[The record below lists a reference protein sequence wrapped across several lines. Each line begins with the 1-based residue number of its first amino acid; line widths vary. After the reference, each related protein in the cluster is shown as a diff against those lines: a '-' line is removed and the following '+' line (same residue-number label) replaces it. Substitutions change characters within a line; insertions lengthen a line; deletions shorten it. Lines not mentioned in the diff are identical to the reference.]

1 MMFEKTEELIQ
12 NTGDIAIKLASPEI
26 IRKWS
31 FGEVTKPETIN
42 YRSFKPEKD
51 GLFCEK
57 IFGPVK
63 NWECNCGKFKRIRYK
78 GIICDRCGVE
88 VTHSKVRRERMG
100 HIELAVPVAHIWF
113 FKNQPCIIGS
123 MLDIDT
129 KDLESVLYYE
139 RYIVFNPGDTDLKE
153 NELIDGRRYDDLWDE
168 GRHFDAKSG
177 APAIRQLLSRI
188 ELDQISK
195 DLRSIVMDSRSR
207 TKREDAL
214 KRLKII
220 EAFRKSPNKPEWM
233 ILDVLPVIPPDL
245 RPLVPL
251 EGGRFATSDLNEL
264 YQRVINRNNRL
275 KKLVELR
282 APEVILRNEKRLLQA
297 AVDDLFDNGRR
308 AVSRSESHRPLK
320 SLSEL
325 LKGKQGRFR
334 QNLLGKRVDYSGR
347 SVIVVGPELK
357 MHQCGLPKSMAL
369 ELYKP
374 FIIQR
379 LQEDGQVHTLKSAKK
394 FVEKERPEVWDIL
407 ESIIEDHPVMLNR
420 APTLHRLGI
429 QAFYPK
435 LIEGK
440 AIRLHPLVC
449 AAFNADFDGD
459 QMAVHLPL
467 SFETQLECRV
477 LMLSSNNILHPA
489 SGKPIAVPSQD
500 MVLGLY
506 YLSKVKLEPGILGE
520 GLRFHDDLEAI
531 RAYEAGKVDLNAR
544 IELQIKPGRTIYD
557 IRHLKDFEIPSDE
570 TYNKATK
577 RPADAP
583 RQAGLMSKFTIDIEG
598 FQLYLMGINNG
609 SQDPKVAFVPA
620 KAYDPSTT
628 PNTTDQPIPAVL
640 MEPCRIV
647 TTPGRVILNQVV
659 PSELGYINHVMKKKD
674 IASSIDAL
682 YRRAGNRATVS
693 YLDDLK
699 AIGFKWAMTAGCSTA
714 ISDMLIPPEKYEI
727 VEKTTKDVEKI
738 LGLFNDGMITD
749 GERYNQVIDAWS
761 HATNRVATVLFD
773 KLKDDRYGFNPVFMM
788 ADSGARGSREQIK
801 QLSGMRGL
809 MQKPVKKLGGQE
821 VIENPIKSNFREGLN
836 SLEYFT
842 STHGAR
848 KGLAD
853 TALKT
858 ADAGYLTRRLVDVAQ
873 DLVITELD
881 CGIVKASVL
890 AEKTSKHLGKIM
902 AEDCIVNGE
911 VIFKKGTEVN
921 EDFINAELV
930 PAIAKLKDF
939 TVTLERAGVSV
950 RSAKDGD
957 EVIQALDERILGRV
971 AATDI
976 VHPVTE
982 KVLVTAN
989 EIIEEQQAKEINDA
1003 GIEMVPVRSV
1013 LTCESL
1019 RGVCARCYGRNL
1031 ATGRSVDLGEA
1042 VGVIAAQSIGEPG
1055 TQLTLRTF
1063 HIGGASSRLTVEN
1076 SKKAPVDG
1084 KVVYENLDTMDYA
1097 GDKVVC
1103 SHMAEAVV
1111 YDKNNILKQRY
1122 QVPYGATLLALE
1134 GSSVKAGNVLF
1145 KWDPYNSVILANAKG
1160 RLQFSDMVRDITCRE
1175 ENNESTGVTTVTII
1189 ADKRGRRRPGVEIV
1203 DGTGHKIAF
1212 YPLPNEAIPNFEW
1225 GQAHWEG
1232 SEKTKVKITRSNGVV
1247 KLAVADGEIRDN
1259 DNMVKSLQIPEGS
1272 AIFMVQDGS
1281 EIKNG
1286 DRLVMWARNWGEEV
1300 IPGRILAKIPR
1311 AVGKTRDITGGL
1323 PRVAELFEGRTPKNP
1338 AVLAPIDG
1346 VAYYGD
1352 EERGNQKIVIR
1363 SETEKDAQGDPL
1375 KVSVTIPRGK
1385 HLSVHEGDRV
1395 RCGQKLCDGSI
1406 NPHDVLSVLGTEE
1419 VQRHLVDEIQAV
1431 YRLQGVAIS
1440 DKHIECIVRQ
1450 MMRKVRVRDQG
1461 DTGLLPEEEISRVRL
1476 RLENERMDREGKRN
1490 ATYTPMLL
1498 GITKSSLAADSFIS
1512 AASFQET
1519 TKILTRAAIEGRRD
1533 ELVGLKENVIMGRLI
1548 PSGTGALHLR
1558 GITVKDVDAES
1569 DYLRRENEASEEQL
1583 YKSVVL
1589 DDGDLEDQ
1597 EEGGEELE

>member
-1 MMFEKTEELIQ
+1 MMIDKTEEMIE
-12 NTGDIAIKLASPEI
+12 NTGDITIQLASPDV
-26 IRKWS
+26 IREWS

-139 RYIVFNPGDTDLKE
+139 RYVVFNPGDTDLKE
-153 NELIDGRRYDDLWDE
+153 GELIDGRRYDDLWDE

-177 APAIRQLLSRI
+177 APAIRQLLGRL
-188 ELDQISK
+188 ELDDLSK
-195 DLRSIVMDSRSR
+195 TLRGIVVDTRSR

-214 KRLKII
+214 KRLKIV

-347 SVIVVGPELK
+347 SVIVVGPELR

-379 LQEDGQVHTLKSAKK
+379 LQEEGAVHTLKSAKK

-407 ESIIEDHPVMLNR
+407 ENIIEDHPVMLNR

-489 SGKPIAVPSQD
+489 SGQPIAVPSQD

-506 YLSKVKLEPGILGE
+506 YLSKPRPGRKGE
-520 GLRFHDDLEAI
+520 GMRFYDEMEVM
-531 RAYEAGKVDLNAR
+531 RAYEAKAVELNAW
-544 IELQIKPGRTIYD
+544 IY
-557 IRHLKDFEIPSDE
+557 LK
-570 TYNKATK
+570 
-577 RPADAP
+577 
-583 RQAGLMSKFTIDIEG
+583 
-598 FQLYLMGINNG
+598 
-609 SQDPKVAFVPA
+609 VPA
-620 KAYDPSTT
+620 GRKMYRTTFEKDTQILDESDNERVIKAGEKAEFVTICES
-628 PNTTDQPIPAVL
+628 IL
-640 MEPCRIV
+640 LK
-647 TTPGRVILNQVV
+647 TTPGRVFLNRVV
-659 PSELGYINHVMKKKD
+659 PQQIGYANDTFSKKVISRSVD
-674 IASSIDAL
+674 DL
-682 YRRAGNRATVS
+682 YRRTGNRITVS
-693 YLDDLK
+693 YLDNLK
-699 AIGFKWAMTAGCSTA
+699 DTGYFWATRAGMSVAIA
-714 ISDMLIPPEKYEI
+714 DMIIPQAKYKI
-727 VEKTTKDVEKI
+727 VEDTSKNVEKI
-738 LGLFNDGMITD
+738 LNLFNEGMITD

-761 HATNRVATVLFD
+761 HATNQVANVLFD
-773 KLKDDRYGFNPVFMM
+773 TLKTDRDGFNPVFMM

-836 SLEYFT
+836 VLEYFT

-873 DLVITELD
+873 DLVITEDD
-881 CGIVKASVL
+881 CKTELGI
-890 AEKTSKHLGKIM
+890 
-902 AEDCIVNGE
+902 
-911 VIFKKGTEVN
+911 
-921 EDFINAELV
+921 ELY
-930 PAIAKLKDF
+930 A
-939 TVTLERAGVSV
+939 
-950 RSAKDGD
+950 AKDGD
-957 EVIQALDERILGRV
+957 DVVQALDERILGRV
-971 AATDI
+971 PCQDI
-976 VHPVTE
+976 KHPVTDE
-982 KVLVTAN
+982 VLVPAGGMMDEVDVRKIT
-989 EIIEEQQAKEINDA
+989 DA
-1003 GIEMVPVRSV
+1003 GIEHVRVRSV

-1019 RGVCARCYGRNL
+1019 RGVCGKCYGRNL
-1031 ATGRSVDLGEA
+1031 ASGRQVDLGEA

-1063 HIGGASSRLTVEN
+1063 HIGGASSRLTVES
-1076 SKKAPVDG
+1076 SKKAAIEG
-1084 KVVYENLDTMDYA
+1084 RVVYENMDTMNYK
-1097 GDKVVC
+1097 GTNVVC
-1103 SHMAEAVV
+1103 SRMAEAVV
-1111 YDKNNILKQRY
+1111 YDTHQILRARF
-1122 QVPYGATLLALE
+1122 QVPYGAILSANS
-1134 GSSVKAGNVLF
+1134 GDSVKPGSVLF
-1145 KWDPYNSVILANAKG
+1145 SWDPYNSVILANATG
-1160 RLQFSDMVRDITCRE
+1160 TIQYMDMVRDVTYRE
-1175 ENNESTGVTTVTII
+1175 DYNETTGISTFIII
-1189 ADKRGRRRPGVEIV
+1189 ADKRGKRRPGLMIL
-1203 DGTGHKIAF
+1203 DGKGQKVGF
-1212 YPLPNEAIPNFEW
+1212 YPLPNEAIV
-1225 GQAHWEG
+1225 
-1232 SEKTKVKITRSNGVV
+1232 SVK
-1247 KLAVADGEIRDN
+1247 DGEK
-1259 DNMVKSLQIPEGS
+1259 VEAGH
-1272 AIFMVQDGS
+1272 
-1281 EIKNG
+1281 
-1286 DRLVMWARNWGEEV
+1286 
-1300 IPGRILAKIPR
+1300 ILSKIPR

-1346 VAYYGD
+1346 IVYLGD
-1352 EERGNQKIVIR
+1352 EERGNQKLIIK
-1363 SETEKDAQGDPL
+1363 SETEKNERGDFL
-1375 KVSVTIPRGK
+1375 EVGVTVPRGK

-1395 RCGQKLCDGSI
+1395 RSGQKVSDGSV
-1406 NPHDVLSVLGTEE
+1406 NPHDILAVMGTED
-1419 VQRHLVDEIQAV
+1419 VQRHLLDEVQAV

-1440 DKHIECIVRQ
+1440 DKHIECIIRQ
-1450 MMRKVRVRDQG
+1450 MMRKVRIREPG
-1461 DTGLLPEEEISRVRL
+1461 DTDLLPDEEISRVRL
-1476 RLENERMDREGKRN
+1476 RLENERVVKESKRP
-1490 ATYTPMLL
+1490 ASYYPMLL

-1558 GITVKDVDAES
+1558 GLSVKDVDAEK
-1569 DYLRRENEASEEQL
+1569 DFERRENELGDDHLFESVIQL
-1583 YKSVVL
+1583 
-1589 DDGDLEDQ
+1589 DGDLEDQ